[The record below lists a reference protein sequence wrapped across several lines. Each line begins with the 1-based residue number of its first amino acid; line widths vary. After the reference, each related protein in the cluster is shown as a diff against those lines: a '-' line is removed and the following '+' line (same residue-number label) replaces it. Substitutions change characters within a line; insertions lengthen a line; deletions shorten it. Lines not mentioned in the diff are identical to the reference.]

1 MSTITPTPTRR
12 RSRLAPVTVLA
23 SGALLVAA
31 TVAALGAPHSDAS
44 SARAAMSSIVIK
56 ASAPSLP
63 KQLPVGLVS
72 VTLVNDTKSEA
83 SAGFA
88 SANPGVTKAQIGAA
102 AAASQKSVAGYLQLL
117 KALTFIGGPQQVQPG
132 ASETAVLNL
141 WRPGSYG
148 ANIQAGSAQSL
159 LFFNVIAGNAQP
171 ATLPAANVTLRL
183 KDFKLLGLP
192 KHLAAGNV
200 SFQLTNTGK
209 QVHEMEVVSLDAG
222 KTQKDLLAWA
232 ESPQGQNGPPPAW
245 LHDVGGLNTIAP
257 QHAANLTISFTPG
270 YYVLF
275 CAMPDVKKTN
285 GEPHFMEGMIGNLT
299 VS

>member
-1 MSTITPTPTRR
+1 MSTITLTFPHR

-23 SGALLVAA
+23 SGALLIAA
-31 TVAALGAPHSDAS
+31 SVAALGAPHSDAS
-44 SARAAMSSIVIK
+44 SVRGAMSSIVIK

-83 SAGFA
+83 VADFA
-88 SANPGVTKAQIGAA
+88 SVNPGVTEAQVGAA
-102 AAASQKSVAGYLQLL
+102 GAASQKSIAGFLSLL
-117 KALTFIGGPQQVQPG
+117 KAITFIGGPDTVQPG
-132 ASETAVLNL
+132 ASETAILNL
-141 WRPGSYG
+141 WRPGLFGGHFQTGSVQSLVFF
-148 ANIQAGSAQSL
+148 NVTAGSAH
-159 LFFNVIAGNAQP
+159 P
-171 ATLPAANVTLRL
+171 ATLPAANVTITL
-183 KDFKLLGLP
+183 KNFKLIGLP

-200 SFQLTNTGK
+200 SFQLTNTGN
-209 QVHEMEVVSLDAG
+209 QAHEMEVIRLDAG

-245 LHDVGGLNTIAP
+245 LHDVGGLDTIAP
-257 QHAANLTISFTPG
+257 HRSADVTISFTPG

-285 GEPHFMEGMIGNLT
+285 GEPHFMEGMVGNLI